1 MFKQSPLCVAMKLAL
16 LKALRTVSL
25 TPTAK
30 DVLSFFID
38 EVASREWSTER
49 LALAVRKHPRTV
61 DLALAELRAAGFIQ
75 SLYRRRR
82 TSVKVLAIDAIL
94 EAVKHGVR
102 SAKVKAA
109 AAISLI
115 RQGFQASQRISAN
128 VHLGLLKDETNAPW
142 RVQAPP
148 STALLR
154 ALGMQT
160 GKPRR

>member
-1 MFKQSPLCVAMKLAL
+1 MFEQSPLCIAMKLAL

-38 EVASREWSTER
+38 EVASRQWSTER

-75 SLYRRRR
+75 SVYRRRR
-82 TSVKVLAIDAIL
+82 TALKVLVVGAIL
-94 EAVKHGVR
+94 QAVKDGVR
-102 SAKVKAA
+102 TAKVKAT

-115 RQGFQASQRISAN
+115 RQGFQASQRISSN
-128 VHLGLLKDETNAPW
+128 FHLGLLKDETNAPW
-142 RVQAPP
+142 RVQSRP
-148 STALLR
+148 SAALLR

-160 GKPRR
+160 GEKRR